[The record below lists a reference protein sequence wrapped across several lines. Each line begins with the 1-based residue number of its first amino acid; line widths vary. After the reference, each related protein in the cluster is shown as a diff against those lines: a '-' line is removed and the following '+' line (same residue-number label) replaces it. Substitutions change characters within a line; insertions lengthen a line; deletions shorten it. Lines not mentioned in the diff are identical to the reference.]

1 MCYKYF
7 TANEWNF
14 TIRKNVMKE
23 KKNGYFQFWFSLKL
37 LAFLAEINQK
47 SNQVKQNEE
56 LIESKHSLFPI
67 HFSAII
73 LFKTTSTLPLI
84 LDMKIKGLK
93 DVIILL
99 IVDIIEI
106 YLFKLLRFG
115 FSFFNIFFNKFF
127 IQLINNFEEYL
138 YEFLQLILALI

>member
-1 MCYKYF
+1 
-7 TANEWNF
+7 
-14 TIRKNVMKE
+14 
-23 KKNGYFQFWFSLKL
+23 
-37 LAFLAEINQK
+37 
-47 SNQVKQNEE
+47 
-56 LIESKHSLFPI
+56 
-67 HFSAII
+67 
-73 LFKTTSTLPLI
+73 
-84 LDMKIKGLK
+84 MKIKGLK